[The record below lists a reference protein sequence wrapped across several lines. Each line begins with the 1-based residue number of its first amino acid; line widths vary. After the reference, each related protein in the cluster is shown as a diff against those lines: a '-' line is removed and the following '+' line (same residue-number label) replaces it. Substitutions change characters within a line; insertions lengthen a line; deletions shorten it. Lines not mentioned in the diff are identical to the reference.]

1 MLNLLLSGMRPIIAA
16 AKLLLFCHLG
26 KFFALFFHKTA
37 EIVAFTPFGATISSP
52 FLPIDTPSA
61 APVFGAEIM
70 DGSRERTDAEREIIH
85 AFTESADTF
94 TKSAGASDEDAG
106 ASAEDIV
113 RIAEGTSTLPE
124 YTSTLPEDTSTI
136 AEDAF
141 TIAEDAFTIAEGT
154 FTRPE
159 GTFTVAEGI
168 LRIIARRDM
177 DISWLEMIVAEPD
190 TGIECHE
197 ITLMGCCMGM

>member
-37 EIVAFTPFGATISSP
+37 EIVAFTPFSATISSP
-52 FLPIDTPSA
+52 FQPIDTPSA

-70 DGSRERTDAEREIIH
+70 DGSLEKTDTEREIIG
-85 AFTESADTF
+85 TF
-94 TKSAGASDEDAG
+94 
-106 ASAEDIV
+106 AEDIV
-113 RIAEGTSTLPE
+113 RIAEGTFTL
-124 YTSTLPEDTSTI
+124 
-136 AEDAF
+136 
-141 TIAEDAFTIAEGT
+141 
-154 FTRPE
+154 PE

-168 LRIIARRDM
+168 FRIIARRNM
-177 DISWLEMIVAEPD
+177 DISWLEMIVAELD
-190 TGIECHE
+190 TGIACHE

>member
-1 MLNLLLSGMRPIIAA
+1 MLNLLLSGMRPIFAA

-52 FLPIDTPSA
+52 FQPIDTPSA

-106 ASAEDIV
+106 ASDEDIV
-113 RIAEGTSTLPE
+113 RIAEDTF
-124 YTSTLPEDTSTI
+124 TLPEDT
-136 AEDAF
+136 F
-141 TIAEDAFTIAEGT
+141 TL
-154 FTRPE
+154 PE
-159 GTFTVAEGI
+159 GTFTGAEGI

-177 DISWLEMIVAEPD
+177 DISWLEMIVAELD
-190 TGIECHE
+190 TGIAYHE
-197 ITLMGCCMGM
+197 ITLMGCCMEM

>member
-37 EIVAFTPFGATISSP
+37 EIVAFTPFSTTISSP
-52 FLPIDTPSA
+52 FQPIDTPSA
-61 APVFGAEIM
+61 APVSGAEIM
-70 DGSRERTDAEREIIH
+70 DGSRERTDAEREIIV
-85 AFTESADTF
+85 AF
-94 TKSAGASDEDAG
+94 
-106 ASAEDIV
+106 AEDIV
-113 RIAEGTSTLPE
+113 RIAEGTFTL
-124 YTSTLPEDTSTI
+124 
-136 AEDAF
+136 
-141 TIAEDAFTIAEGT
+141 
-154 FTRPE
+154 PE

-177 DISWLEMIVAEPD
+177 DISWLEMIVAELD
-190 TGIECHE
+190 TGIACHE